1 MKRYTY
7 HRDHGCW
14 YDQDGNIPPMDG
26 VLVQEVEPDTGPL
39 VLAEAYYTVSRHLQ
53 ENAER
58 LADTAEMLGTAADKI
73 CEENMRKKQ
82 PSERSETP

>member
-7 HRDHGCW
+7 SHEHKFW
-14 YDQDGNIPPMDG
+14 YDQDGYAPPTDA
-26 VLVQEVEPDTGPL
+26 VLVEAVEPGPL

-58 LADTAEMLGTAADKI
+58 LADTAELLGTTADKI
-73 CEENMRKKQ
+73 CEENMRQNK